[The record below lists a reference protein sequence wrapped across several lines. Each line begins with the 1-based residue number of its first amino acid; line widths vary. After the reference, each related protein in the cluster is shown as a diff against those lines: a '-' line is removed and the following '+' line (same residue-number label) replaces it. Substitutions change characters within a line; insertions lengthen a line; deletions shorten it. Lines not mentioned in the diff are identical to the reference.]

1 MKTLKQVYAESCS
14 TPWDEVETM
23 FANYADSEVEKEHF
37 SSDGYTFVLMSDQS
51 VWFLYGSESEWFDD
65 VDVMLDK
72 HPDWTEI
79 AEAFRDEE

>member
-23 FANYADSEVEKEHF
+23 FANYADSEV
-37 SSDGYTFVLMSDQS
+37 
-51 VWFLYGSESEWFDD
+51 LYGSESEWFDD